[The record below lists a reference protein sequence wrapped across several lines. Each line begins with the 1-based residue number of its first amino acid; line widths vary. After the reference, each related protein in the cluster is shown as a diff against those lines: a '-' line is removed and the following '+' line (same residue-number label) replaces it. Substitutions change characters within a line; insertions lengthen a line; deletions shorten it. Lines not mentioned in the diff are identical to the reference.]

1 MIYKGWKILFLGI
14 VIFTLLIWFSPYRAI
29 LPGYHTFYL
38 TPQKYAKCL
47 LTIKQQKEDAKNK
60 TTNQIKQLFVTSL
73 TNKIFPFWYGTRW
86 AFYGNST
93 IPGEGSIACGYFVTT
108 TLSHVGFPLN
118 RVKLAQCA
126 SEEMIKNL
134 VQKQNIYHFNN
145 LSLPNFI
152 KGVKQKGKGLYI
164 IGLDNH
170 TGFVYINE
178 NNEVNFIHSSGR
190 FPFCVVNEN
199 AEESTVLEKSVYK
212 VVGKISD
219 DELFL
224 KNWVMN

>member
-1 MIYKGWKILFLGI
+1 MKYKGLIILFLWI
-14 VIFTLLIWFSPYRAI
+14 VILTIFIWFSPYIAI

-38 TPQKYAKCL
+38 TPQKYANCL
-47 LTIKQQKEDAKNK
+47 LTIKQQKEEAKNK

-108 TLSHVGFPLN
+108 TLSHVGVPLN

-126 SEEMIKNL
+126 SEVMIKNL

-145 LSLPNFI
+145 LSLLAFI
-152 KGVKQKGKGLYI
+152 KGIKQKGKGLYI

-170 TGFVYINE
+170 TGFVFINE

-199 AEESTVLEKSVYK
+199 ASESTILEKSVYK